1 MSGKHHTTYQHMR
14 ERSALNDDFE
24 SLDNLITD
32 PTTHTMDPKSY
43 DWTSD
48 LLISLNGEGGYTR
61 EPG

>member
-1 MSGKHHTTYQHMR
+1 MR

-32 PTTHTMDPKSY
+32 PTTHTMDPKSHN
-43 DWTSD
+43 WTSH